1 MIYPVEINSD
11 LFAIISTLLATGKY
25 EKDGKS
31 IDLSPVQRISVND
44 GVLTFSPPAKISA
57 KLGPVKLHTTL
68 SSLTLN
74 KSDRQSIR
82 IEVDNSPVDL
92 ELRPNG

>member
-1 MIYPVEINSD
+1 MIYPVEINAD
-11 LFAIISTLLATGKY
+11 VFAVISTLLATGKY

-31 IDLSPVQRISVND
+31 IDLSPVQDIRITN
-44 GVLTFSPPAKISA
+44 GVMVFNPPAKISA
-57 KLGPVKLHTTL
+57 NFGPFKIKTTL

-74 KSDRQSIR
+74 EAGEQKIR